1 MSVLRVTCVTKDQT
15 DEESAI
21 TGVGG
26 ESFYHTAEDA
36 AEFIGNRTHQYWTEV
51 DGESVWLEVA
61 RTADRKAYLKTEKD
75 DSSPDHL
82 LALEE
87 CENLPDEGSS
97 SEDAFGAAPS
107 GQETIADRAARL
119 ALRTVVRM
127 LVLNRYGRDEARLL
141 RNRDDALRRVSAA
154 VENMSL
160 DEVAKDQ
167 MNEALTRELHFFFA
181 SPPKP

>member
-1 MSVLRVTCVTKDQT
+1 MSVLRVTCITKD
-15 DEESAI
+15 ESGEDGAI

-26 ESFYHTAEDA
+26 DGFYHTVGDA
-36 AEFIGNRTHQYWTEV
+36 ADAIASRTHQYWTEV

-61 RTADRKAYLKTEKD
+61 YTADGEAYLKTEKD
-75 DSSPDHL
+75 GSSPEHL
-82 LALEE
+82 LALEQ
-87 CENLPDEGSS
+87 CQNLPDEGSS
-97 SEDAFGAAPS
+97 SDEAFAGTAA

-127 LVLNRYGRDEARLL
+127 LVLNRYGRDEARLT

-154 VENMSL
+154 VENMNL